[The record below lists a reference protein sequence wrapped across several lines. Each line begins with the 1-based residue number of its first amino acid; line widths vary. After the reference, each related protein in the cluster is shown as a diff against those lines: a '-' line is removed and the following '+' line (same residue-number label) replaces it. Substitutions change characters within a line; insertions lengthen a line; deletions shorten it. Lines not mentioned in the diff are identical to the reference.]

1 MRILAEGGRDD
12 CRGSGLFSFG
22 GSLWYERE
30 ARRGESARSNGR
42 ARVGRETGST
52 QAARLR
58 LPGCVTRSGFR
69 AVIDDA
75 AEFAAGFAAGLLL
88 EIENRQHRDQ

>member
-1 MRILAEGGRDD
+1 MRILAEGGCDD
-12 CRGSGLFSFG
+12 CRGSGLFSIG
-22 GSLWYERE
+22 GRCSTSV
-30 ARRGESARSNGR
+30 RRQTRSGEPARSNGR

-75 AEFAAGFAAGLLL
+75 AEFAAGLLL

>member
-1 MRILAEGGRDD
+1 MTVG
-12 CRGSGLFSFG
+12 GSGLFSFG

-58 LPGCVTRSGFR
+58 LPRCVTRSGFR
-69 AVIDDA
+69 AVIDDD
-75 AEFAAGFAAGLLL
+75 AEFAAGLLL